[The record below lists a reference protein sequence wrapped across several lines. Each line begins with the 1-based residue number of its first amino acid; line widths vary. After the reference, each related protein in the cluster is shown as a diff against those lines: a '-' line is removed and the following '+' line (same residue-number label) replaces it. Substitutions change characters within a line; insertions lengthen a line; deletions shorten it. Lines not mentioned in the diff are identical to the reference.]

1 MASVRTVRGA
11 DVGTELRRGGARH
24 GTVRR
29 VWGTPSP
36 DVSVVIATRDRVEL
50 LRQAVAAA
58 LAQDYPGGIEVVA
71 VFDQSPPVRDL
82 EADDPHRTVRVLTNR
97 REPGL
102 AGARN
107 HGILAATRPL
117 VAFCDDDDTWVTHK
131 LRTQVEALGSPGTIA
146 AVGGIEIHYGGE
158 VSYRVPCVPRIT
170 ADDLARSRLTGAHPS
185 TYLIRRDVLVG
196 PVGLV
201 DERLPYGYGEDYDLL
216 IRLARHGAVA
226 VVQAPL
232 AVVRWHSGSFFAQ
245 RWRAMADGLGYLLDK
260 HPELRENPAGHAWVE
275 GQRAFALA
283 ALGDRAGAWRSAIRS
298 LRLNP
303 REPRGVLA
311 LLVSTKLVS
320 ARRVMRA
327 LNARGRGI

>member
-1 MASVRTVRGA
+1 
-11 DVGTELRRGGARH
+11 
-24 GTVRR
+24 
-29 VWGTPSP
+29 
-36 DVSVVIATRDRVEL
+36 VVIATRDRLEL

-58 LAQDYPGGIEVVA
+58 LAQDYPGSIEVVV
-71 VFDQSPPVRDL
+71 VFDQSAPVHDL
-82 EADDPHRTVRVLTNR
+82 EQDDQDRTVRVVTNR

-107 HGILAATRPL
+107 QGILDATRPL
-117 VAFCDDDDTWVTHK
+117 VAFCDDDDTWLPHK
-131 LRTQVEALGSPGTIA
+131 LRVQVEAIGSPGTVA
-146 AVGGIEIHYGGE
+146 AVGGIEIHYDGE
-158 VSYRVPCVPRIT
+158 VSHRVPRVARIT

-185 TYLIRRDVLVG
+185 TYVIRRDALVG

-201 DERLPYGYGEDYDLL
+201 DERLPHGYGEDYDLL
-216 IRLARHGAVA
+216 IRLARHGTVA

-245 RWRAMADGLGYLLDK
+245 RWTAMAEGLGYLLEK
-260 HPELRENPAGHAWVE
+260 HPELREDAAGHAWIE

-283 ALGDRAGAWRSAIRS
+283 ALGDRPGAWRSAIRS

-303 REPRGVLA
+303 WEPRGVLA

-327 LNARGRGI
+327 LNARGRGV